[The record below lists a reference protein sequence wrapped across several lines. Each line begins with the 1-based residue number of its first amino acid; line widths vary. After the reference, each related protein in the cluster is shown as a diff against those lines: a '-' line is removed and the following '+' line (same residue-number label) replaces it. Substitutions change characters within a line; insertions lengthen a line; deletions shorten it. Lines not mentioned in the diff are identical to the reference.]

1 MGLFLIIGSVQATG
15 ALEVLA
21 AQVVNISGGVVTTLV
36 PLLTGFSAVASS
48 IVDNIPVAATLIPIV
63 QNISGGDIP
72 QEPLWWSLVLGCNLG
87 GNGTP
92 IGSISCVIAVLHP
105 QEGSPCDGWLG
116 RVHQAG
122 RYYHAAADR
131 RCHRLPADPT
141 VLRPVPGSPLLHRW
155 IVDMFEPTRRNVDQD
170 VETFT
175 QMFKHAQVGEVA
187 AVEPVHVRRVLLVL
201 DGSTQDLLSIAFA
214 AHCQRS
220 FQCPATVLDAR
231 ESETSN
237 QLAESVAKQL
247 AAESINKP
255 SGDSFDQILDAIE
268 ATACD
273 FIIVPC
279 PYGRDLDTIG
289 PDSTGTVIDVLLARS
304 PVPLLVVRRPYEV
317 VGAVFSHVLLMLIGE
332 NKAAAAAAAWASA
345 FVSHSGR
352 VQLVLIL
359 EEEFYENIR
368 QLMQAVDPK
377 VEITP
382 ESLSQAL
389 LKTHMRL
396 HRGLQKSAS
405 NIGFRYELG
414 VYREHESHALE
425 DASPQPLVVLALER
439 GDHASEGHVSD
450 RIRRTGHPLLIVPSG
465 HN

>member
-1 MGLFLIIGSVQATG
+1 
-15 ALEVLA
+15 
-21 AQVVNISGGVVTTLV
+21 
-36 PLLTGFSAVASS
+36 
-48 IVDNIPVAATLIPIV
+48 
-63 QNISGGDIP
+63 
-72 QEPLWWSLVLGCNLG
+72 
-87 GNGTP
+87 
-92 IGSISCVIAVLHP
+92 
-105 QEGSPCDGWLG
+105 
-116 RVHQAG
+116 
-122 RYYHAAADR
+122 
-131 RCHRLPADPT
+131 
-141 VLRPVPGSPLLHRW
+141 
-155 IVDMFEPTRRNVDQD
+155 MFEPTQRNVDQD
-170 VETFT
+170 VETFK
-175 QMFKHAQVGEVA
+175 QMFERSQVGEVA

-214 AHCQRS
+214 AHCHRS
-220 FQCPATVLDAR
+220 FQCPLRVLDAR

-237 QLAESVAKQL
+237 QLAESVARQL
-247 AAESINKP
+247 AAEAMDKP
-255 SGDSFDQILDAIE
+255 SGDSFDQILSGIE
-268 ATACD
+268 ATDCD
-273 FIIVPC
+273 FVIVPC

-317 VGAVFSHVLLMLIGE
+317 VEAVFSHVLLMLIGE
-332 NKAAAAAAAWASA
+332 NKAAAAAAAASWASA

-382 ESLSQAL
+382 EALSQAL

-405 NIGFRYELG
+405 KIGFGYELG
-414 VYREHESHALE
+414 VYREQESRALE
-425 DASPQPLVVLALER
+425 DSSPHPLVVLALER

-450 RIRRTGHPLLIVPSG
+450 RIRRTAHPLLIVPSG
-465 HN
+465 HE